1 MSTTKK
7 ITGDYTISPTGSVII
22 TSNLVVN
29 GTTTTVN
36 TTETTISDRV
46 ITLNEG
52 EFSYGVSGVYSG
64 VEVDRGQAEDVAVRW
79 NEGTLKWE
87 VGNEVDGSVVWSGIA
102 TDADLTGYLQNV
114 VEDLTPQLG
123 GNLDVNGKTITSATN
138 GNIVIDPDGTGLLKI
153 DAPITLQDQASAPT
167 ATSGYNKIYSSATQG
182 GGASGVYFVNST
194 KSDELASRTRAIL
207 YGLIF

>member
-79 NEGTLKWE
+79 NEGILKWE
-87 VGNEVDGSVVWSGIA
+87 VGNEIDGSVVWSGIA

-138 GNIVIDPDGTGLLKI
+138 GNIVIDPNGTGLLKI

-194 KSDELASRTRAIL
+194 KSDELASKTRAIL

>member
-7 ITGDYTISPTGSVII
+7 IIGDFTISPTGSVII

-46 ITLNEG
+46 ITLNSG
-52 EFSYGVSGVYSG
+52 EFGSGVSGIYSG
-64 VEVDRGQAEDVAVRW
+64 IEVDRGGFDDVGVRW
-79 NEGTLKWE
+79 NETLGYWE
-87 VGNEVDGSVVWSGIA
+87 LAYDNSVWDKITTSVDLES
-102 TDADLTGYLQNV
+102 YLQNV

-138 GNIVIDPDGTGLLKI
+138 GNVVIDPNGTGLLKI
-153 DAPITLQDQASAPT
+153 DAPITLQDQGSAPS
-167 ATSGYNKIYSSATQG
+167 ATSGYNKIYSSATQS
-182 GGASGVYFVNST
+182 GGATGIYFVNNT

>member
-22 TSNLVVN
+22 TSNLVVS

-79 NEGTLKWE
+79 NEGILKWE
-87 VGNEVDGSVVWSGIA
+87 VGNEIDGSVVWSGIA